1 MSFGPPRCRWAG
13 IESRTRK
20 LYGALVG
27 PLLADSC
34 LSVHLGDDGTD
45 LTNSRIAMCEFCTML
60 IDPSS
65 RLVDSGAR
73 S

>member
-27 PLLADSC
+27 PLLADSSQ
-34 LSVHLGDDGTD
+34 LWLALKSVPVCI
-45 LTNSRIAMCEFCTML
+45 S
-60 IDPSS
+60 
-65 RLVDSGAR
+65 
-73 S
+73 